1 MTSIK
6 LAIGVLAIAIG
17 SGAVILISHQNRNS
31 GQSETVPMNPGV
43 PIIHTEAWYVAHPN
57 IAKQD
62 EDRCGGDAASLP
74 QAACQNVASAEEE
87 LLVQQL
93 QTQATAN
100 SAPVNSPKAP

>member
-6 LAIGVLAIAIG
+6 LAIGVLTIAIG